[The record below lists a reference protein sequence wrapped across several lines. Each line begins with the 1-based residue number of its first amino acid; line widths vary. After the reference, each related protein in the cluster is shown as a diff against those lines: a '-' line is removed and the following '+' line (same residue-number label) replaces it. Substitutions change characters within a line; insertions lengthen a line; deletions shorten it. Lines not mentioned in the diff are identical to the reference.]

1 MPLFSVLGSV
11 FMYRFT
17 RADTKDQTIHKS
29 YSMTPKQRKNG
40 AIAEYLEAL
49 ITGMA
54 LIQEDW
60 E

>member
-1 MPLFSVLGSV
+1 
-11 FMYRFT
+11 MYRFT